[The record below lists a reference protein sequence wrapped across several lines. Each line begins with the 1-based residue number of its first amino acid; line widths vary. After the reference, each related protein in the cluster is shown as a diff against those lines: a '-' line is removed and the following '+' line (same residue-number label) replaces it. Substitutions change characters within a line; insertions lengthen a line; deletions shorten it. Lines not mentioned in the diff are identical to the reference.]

1 MAHGYRVHTKN
12 EDAPLQA
19 EGHRMRDVPH
29 ATFRD
34 LARSTASH
42 AHRHACQT

>member
-19 EGHRMRDVPH
+19 EGRRMRDVPH
-29 ATFRD
+29 STFRY

-42 AHRHACQT
+42 AHRGACQT